1 MFTIDGLDATEAPLP
16 TCDRYR
22 PANGTRI
29 IKGYEGIPENLVIN
43 VAIWLIL
50 LILFSFLRKL
60 AWDYGRIALIS
71 RNESRELI
79 PFESRYNIW
88 TSLFYGN
95 RDNADGWTSEIS
107 IDQNLQNQ
115 DKGFCSWIVA
125 YFRITD
131 EHILQKSGRDAIHYL
146 KFQRYLI
153 IFTIIMT
160 IFCIGVVLPI
170 NLQGTLEEQKSFGF
184 STMSNLDVS
193 SPLLWIHATGAIL
206 YFIAAIMLMRHFTSK
221 LKLDDTDDHVTR
233 TLMVTN
239 IPSQHCFKTSVMEH
253 FRQAYPDAR
262 VEDVQFAYNISKL
275 IMIDKKKQRAFEGLN
290 NSRII
295 YQKTGERPTML
306 PYLCGHCCKCCTC
319 CGCKQV
325 DAIDFYLSKFNNYK
339 DLVEN
344 EKVHAFRDP
353 LGIAFVTFEERSSA
367 LIVKADF
374 KKSCR
379 GHVPSPSTNSL
390 ELNVANWEVHNAPA
404 PDNIYWENLSI
415 SPAIWWAKA
424 FVINA
429 LLFVLL
435 FFLTTP
441 SIILNLLNE
450 AKYYKNALDKLHS
463 HLLVQFIPTLILWL
477 ASALLPSLVYNSDQL
492 IGHWTRSAE
501 HHAVMRKTFVF
512 LLLMVLVLPSLGLTS
527 AKALFDYFASKDEK
541 TITFKWKCIFIPD
554 NGAFF
559 VNYVI
564 TSAFI
569 GTAAEIIRFPELF
582 IYTLKL
588 ILARS
593 AAERTSVRKSVVW
606 EFQFGV
612 QYAWMLC
619 VFTVVVSYSLLCPL
633 ITPFGLVYMI
643 FKHAVDRYN
652 IYFAY
657 GPSKIDKHVH
667 SSAINFVIIAVSFAQ
682 AILVFFIIVRSGGI
696 QKSSN
701 VQALSLFAT
710 IVLFLTI
717 TLFLGRVCLGWFKI
731 ISPISYKRTD
741 SPRRSPSPDDISKP
755 FIPNILLMEDDVEQN
770 VGTSYGSTSPTA
782 PIADSENIQ
791 EQQ

>member
-1 MFTIDGLDATEAPLP
+1 MIYIL
-16 TCDRYR
+16 
-22 PANGTRI
+22 
-29 IKGYEGIPENLVIN
+29 K
-43 VAIWLIL
+43 IL

-71 RNESRELI
+71 RNESRELL
-79 PFESRYNIW
+79 PYESRYNVW

-95 RDNADGWTSEIS
+95 RDNTDGWTSEIS
-107 IDQNLQNQ
+107 IDQSLQNQ

-125 YFRITD
+125 FFKITD
-131 EHILQKSGRDAIHYL
+131 EHILQKSGRDAIQYL

-153 IFTIIMT
+153 IFTTIIT
-160 IFCIGVVLPI
+160 AFCIGVVLPI
-170 NLQGTLEEQKSFGF
+170 NFKGTLERDRQSFGF

-193 SPLLWIHATGAIL
+193 SPLLWVHATGAIAYL
-206 YFIAAIMLMRHFTSK
+206 CIAILLMRHFTSK
-221 LKLDDTDDHVTR
+221 LRHEDIDGHVTR
-233 TLMVTN
+233 TVMIMN
-239 IPSQHCFKTSVMEH
+239 IPSQHCFKTTIMEH
-253 FRQAYPDAR
+253 FQQAYPDTR
-262 VEDVQFAYNISKL
+262 VEDVQFAYNITQL
-275 IMIDKKKQRAFEGLN
+275 VALDKKKQRAFEGLN
-290 NSRII
+290 NSQII
-295 YQKTGERPTML
+295 LQKTGERPTML
-306 PYLCGHCCKCCTC
+306 PFVCGHCCKCCTC
-319 CGCKQV
+319 CGCKHV
-325 DAIDFYLSKFNNYK
+325 DAIDYYSSKLEKYR
-339 DLVEN
+339 DEVDS

-353 LGIAFVTFEERSSA
+353 LGIAFVTFEEENAA
-367 LIVKADF
+367 LSVRNDF
-374 KKSCR
+374 KRSCR
-379 GHVPSPSTNSL
+379 GHVPSPSTNSF
-390 ELNVANWEVHNAPA
+390 ELNVANWEVEHAPA

-415 SPAIWWAKA
+415 SPAIWWSKA
-424 FVINA
+424 FFINA
-429 LLFVLL
+429 LLFILL

-441 SIILNLLNE
+441 SIVLNLLNE
-450 AKYYKNALDKLHS
+450 GNYYKSALDKLHS
-463 HLLVQFIPTLILWL
+463 HLLAQFIPTLILWL

-501 HHAVMRKTFVF
+501 HHAVMRKTFLF
-512 LLLMVLVLPSLGLTS
+512 LVLMVLILPSLGLTS

-541 TITFKWKCIFIPD
+541 TITFKWECIFIPD

-582 IYTLKL
+582 IYTMKL
-588 ILARS
+588 LFAKS

-682 AILVFFIIVRSGGI
+682 AILVFFIIVRSGGV

-701 VQALSLFAT
+701 VQILSLFAT
-710 IVLFLTI
+710 VALFLTI
-717 TLFLGRVCLGWFKI
+717 TLFLGRVCLGWFKV
-731 ISPISYKRTD
+731 ISPMAYKRTD
-741 SPRRSPSPDDISKP
+741 SPRRSPTPEETSKP
-755 FIPNILLMEDDVEQN
+755 FIPNILLHEDDVEQN
-770 VGTSYGSTSPTA
+770 VGTSYGSTNPVI
-782 PIADSENIQ
+782 PIVNSESNQ
-791 EQQ
+791 EQQQ